1 METTN
6 YAITPIQ
13 CAVHRI
19 SQSAIYGEG
28 VINIR
33 LQDDG
38 GGAFFEIS
46 SNDAGEQKIKC
57 DPIELKLLAEA
68 AEMLLA
74 GVGKFNA

>member
-1 METTN
+1 MSE

-13 CAVHRI
+13 YAIHRI

-46 SNDAGEQKIKC
+46 SDEVGEQKIKC
-57 DPIELKLLAEA
+57 DPVELQLLLEA
-68 AEMLLA
+68 GEMLLA
-74 GVGKFNA
+74 GAEKYNA